1 MIIYTCGNARYT
13 MKGVGRMF
21 DKNKLKAKFVEN
33 GLTMEQVAQL
43 LGINPVTLYRKMSG
57 DSEFTRN
64 EIAMLKNALNISL
77 EEISNIFFA

>member
-1 MIIYTCGNARYT
+1 
-13 MKGVGRMF
+13 MF

>member
-1 MIIYTCGNARYT
+1 
-13 MKGVGRMF
+13 MF

-33 GLTMEQVAQL
+33 GFTMEQVAQL

>member
-1 MIIYTCGNARYT
+1 
-13 MKGVGRMF
+13 MF

-43 LGINPVTLYRKMSG
+43 LGINPATLYRKMSG

-64 EIAMLKNALNISL
+64 EIAMLKNALNFSL
-77 EEISNIFFA
+77 SDINSIFFA